1 MSRHPNKKLISVTD
15 SLMRRWERSV
25 KFAAYT
31 TILKDIIVTY
41 LQDNFLNKT
50 TLSKWNIKGLT
61 YPTSGR

>member
-50 TLSKWNIKGLT
+50 TLSK
-61 YPTSGR
+61 